1 MASPL
6 WRTARNTSPRSGV
19 ASAMTPIAVTG
30 STGLL
35 GGRIARR
42 LEKAG
47 VAQRLLVREPT
58 RAPKLTD
65 AEAVPADY
73 GDTDAVAAALD
84 GIRTVLMVSASETP
98 DRVDRHKSF
107 IDGAVRAGVDQLV
120 YISFYRASPSA
131 TFTLARDHWATEEYI
146 KRAGLAYTIL
156 RDNLY
161 ADFFGAMV
169 GEDGVIRGPA
179 GDGRVAAVAQDD
191 IADVAAAVLQQPVA
205 HRGATYN
212 LTGPE
217 ALTLGEVATMITE
230 VTGRTV
236 TFQDETLDEAY
247 ASRAIYGAPAWQV
260 DAWVS
265 TYTAIAA
272 GELDG
277 VSVDVER
284 ISGHPATS
292 LASLLRC

>member
-1 MASPL
+1 
-6 WRTARNTSPRSGV
+6 
-19 ASAMTPIAVTG
+19 VTG

-47 VAQRLLVREPT
+47 VAQRLLVRDVA
-58 RAPKLTD
+58 RAPKLAD
-65 AEAVPADY
+65 SSAIAAEY
-73 GDTDAVAAALD
+73 GDTNSVAAALD
-84 GIRTVLMVSASETP
+84 GIRTALMVSASETP
-98 DRVDRHKSF
+98 DRVDRHRSF
-107 IDGAVRAGVDQLV
+107 VDGAVRAGVDQLV
-120 YISFYRASPSA
+120 YISFFGASPTA
-131 TFTLARDHWATEEYI
+131 TFTLARDHWATEEHI
-146 KRAGLAYTIL
+146 KHSGLAYTIL

-179 GDGRVAAVAQDD
+179 DEGRVAAVAQDD
-191 IADVAAAVLQQPVA
+191 IADIAAAILQRPEA

-217 ALTLGEVATMITE
+217 ALTLGEVADIITTA
-230 VTGRTV
+230 TGRAV
-236 TFQDETLDEAY
+236 SFHDETLDEAY
-247 ASRAIYGAPAWQV
+247 ASRAIYGAPDWQV

-277 VSVDVER
+277 VTDDVER

-292 LASLLRC
+292 LANLLRG